1 MAWAQV
7 RNSVTI
13 VSSSASPQ
21 QSQGATLRHPKS
33 TNQKASQK
41 VQENIVE

>member
-13 VSSSASPQ
+13 ASSSASHQ
-21 QSQGATLRHPKS
+21 QSQGATLRPPKNA
-33 TNQKASQK
+33 NQKASQK
-41 VQENIVE
+41 VQKNIVE